1 MRVYVSCPGNLE
13 TGGTEL
19 LHQFAYHLMKRN
31 IETYMIYIPKKEGRN
46 PTPENYLK
54 YGVKEALQY
63 PDEPDC
69 LYIVPETRIIFLT
82 ECVKSKAV
90 MWWMSV
96 DNFFKGLSITKDYE
110 HLEDCGL
117 QVCSNTYHFVQ
128 SHYAYDFV
136 KNKMKLNVE
145 GFLTDYISENITQ
158 YADQYESFSQKLDIC
173 LYNPRKGFEHIEE
186 LIKRSDGS
194 FAWMPIKGLN
204 PDQVATLMCWS
215 KVYIDFGH
223 HPGKDRIPREAAY
236 CGCCII
242 TNREGSAA
250 YPEDVMIPEE
260 YRVEDMEQYDSILG
274 IIKSCMTDYEE
285 KTKEFQPYREL
296 IRKEKQKFEQQV
308 DAFVEWAEEQII

>member
-1 MRVYVSCPGNLE
+1 MRIYISCPGSLE

-31 IETYMIYIPKKEGRN
+31 IETYMIYSPKKEGLD
-46 PTPENYLK
+46 PTPHNYLK
-54 YGVKEALQY
+54 YGTKECLLY

-69 LYIVPETRIIFLT
+69 VLIVPETKIMGLSK
-82 ECVKSKAV
+82 CVKSKSV
-90 MWWMSV
+90 VWWMSV
-96 DNFFKGLSITKDYE
+96 DNFVKTLGVTKEDEY
-110 HLEDCGL
+110 LKDCGL

-136 KNKMKLNVE
+136 QNKMNLKVE
-145 GFLTDYISENITQ
+145 GFLTDYISEVITQ
-158 YADQYESFSQKLDIC
+158 YADQYGSFSQKLDIC

-194 FAWMPIKGLN
+194 FAWMPIRGLN

-250 YPEDVMIPEE
+250 YQEDVMIPEE
-260 YRVEDMEQYDSILG
+260 YKIEDMEQYENILEK
-274 IIKSCMTDYEE
+274 IKTLMVNYEE
-285 KTKEFQPYREL
+285 KIKEFQSYR
-296 IRKEKQKFEQQV
+296 RKICREKQKFEEQV
-308 DAFVEWAEEQII
+308 DAFLEWANKQI